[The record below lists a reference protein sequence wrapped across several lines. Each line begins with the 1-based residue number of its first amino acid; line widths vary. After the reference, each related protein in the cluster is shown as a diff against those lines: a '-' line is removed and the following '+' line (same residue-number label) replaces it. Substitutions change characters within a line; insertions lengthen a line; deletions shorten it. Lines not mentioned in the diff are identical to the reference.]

1 MSHSL
6 AARPSIEAR
15 ERILRAAEKLFAEK
29 GYAAT
34 SVQEITVA
42 AAVNKAL
49 LYYYF
54 EDKHDLYACLIDDG
68 TTEFRQVVD
77 GALNG
82 PGSSA
87 ERLRRLVYD
96 HVDLMWRRSDLL
108 RMVHRCLMAGDQEEF
123 QLVEKFQATLA
134 PLEQFFADAA
144 ASGEFRPVDP
154 KMAARSVIGLDTG
167 FAFCRIYQEQPF
179 TQTEVANHVADLLLR
194 GLAAA

>member
-1 MSHSL
+1 MSRSL
-6 AARPSIEAR
+6 ATIPGVEAR

-68 TTEFRQVVD
+68 IGEFRRAVD

-82 PGSSA
+82 PGSSGD
-87 ERLRRLVYD
+87 RLRRLVHD
-96 HVDLMWRRSDLL
+96 HIDLMWRRSDLL

-134 PLEQFFADAA
+134 PLEQFFAAA
-144 ASGEFRPVDP
+144 AATGEFRPVDP
-154 KMAARSVIGLDTG
+154 RMAARSVIGLNTG
-167 FAFCRIYQEQPF
+167 FAFCRIYQEQHLS
-179 TQTEVANHVADLLLR
+179 QEEVANHVADLLLR
-194 GLAAA
+194 GLTVA